1 MGEMD
6 WKDPKDVLL
15 RTAAKELTGWKRR
28 VFIGEV
34 TVQLCDGNSRRSER
48 RFGWGRET
56 AEKGMKERELGVL
69 DATEGSRG
77 GRPRTEEKNR
87 QLAADI
93 REIVEPNTQ
102 ADPELKSTRQYT
114 NMTGAE
120 VRQALMEQKGYSET
134 ELPTE
139 RTFRAM
145 LNRMNYRLKRI
156 QKAKPLKKTEATD
169 AIFENVHAVR
179 AEARSDPETLE
190 ISMDSKAKVEL
201 GEFSRGGKKPDRL
214 PGRRAQG
221 VGPRCAS
228 KRKTRSGWAAGH
240 DHNLLNGHLRHARDQ

>member
-1 MGEMD
+1 MD
-6 WKDPKDVLL
+6 WEDPHDVLL

-34 TVQLCDGNSRRSER
+34 TVQLCHGNARRSER

-69 DATEGSRG
+69 SEADHPTG
-77 GRPRTEEKNR
+77 GRPRTEEKNP

-102 ADPELKSTRQYT
+102 ADPELKSTRRYT
-114 NMTGAE
+114 NMTAAE
-120 VRQALMEQKGYSET
+120 VRQALIDQKGYHERN
-134 ELPTE
+134 LPSE
-139 RTFRAM
+139 RTFRAI

-156 QKAKPLKKTEATD
+156 RKAKPLKKTEETD
-169 AIFENVHAVR
+169 AIFDNVHAVR

-190 ISMDSKAKVEL
+190 ISMDSKAKVDL
-201 GEFSRGGKKPDRL
+201 GDYSRGGKKPERL
-214 PGRRAQG
+214 QG
-221 VGPRCAS
+221 
-228 KRKTRSGWAAGH
+228 
-240 DHNLLNGHLRHARDQ
+240 